1 MFSPFE
7 IHVESPNFTRIYI
20 GRKTTVWFSYQKV
33 IAFAV
38 SGYATV
44 KLDGKGETATTR
56 KHLAKIPAKTVLS
69 EQEFNARV
77 IVLADSLDDETSRM
91 IERPSWS
98 QPAMLDGYAESI
110 ASRNGWER

>member
-20 GRKTTVWFSYQKV
+20 GRKTTVWFSYKKV

-56 KHLAKIPAKTVLS
+56 KHLAKIPAKTLS
-69 EQEFNARV
+69 EAEFNDRL
-77 IVLADSLDDETSRM
+77 IVLAHSLDEEAALT
-91 IERPSWS
+91 IGRPSWAK
-98 QPAMLDGYAESI
+98 PETIANYAESI
-110 ASRNGWER
+110 AADNGWER